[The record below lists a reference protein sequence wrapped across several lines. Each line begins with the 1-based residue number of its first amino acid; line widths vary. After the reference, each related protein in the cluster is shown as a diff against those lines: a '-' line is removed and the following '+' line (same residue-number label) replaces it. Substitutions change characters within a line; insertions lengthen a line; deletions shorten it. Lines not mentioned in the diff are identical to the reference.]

1 MKALIEKKREVIGSA
16 DYRET
21 TKTTWYILCIPVY
34 HSNVTIT
41 R

>member
-1 MKALIEKKREVIGSA
+1 MKALIEKKREVFGSA

-21 TKTTWYILCIPVY
+21 TNATWYIRRIPVY
-34 HSNVTIT
+34 HSNITIT